1 MNAPSGGH
9 TTCPSPRSSGRST
22 DDLHGICRCLSVEL
36 LHPIASDQSSSR
48 SLSVSCDVPQILELL
63 PLKCLDLVSPKT
75 NHSTII
81 AVVPIK
87 EMPATNFD
95 SKLDVL
101 NNTLEVQMK
110 ALKDVMAVQLKV
122 QDKKYNLLIGL
133 VSIGIT
139 IGLAVGG
146 WLLATGSG

>member
-1 MNAPSGGH
+1 
-9 TTCPSPRSSGRST
+9 
-22 DDLHGICRCLSVEL
+22 
-36 LHPIASDQSSSR
+36 
-48 SLSVSCDVPQILELL
+48 
-63 PLKCLDLVSPKT
+63 LDLVSPKT